1 MRGNDGG
8 SRAVP
13 CNGRLCPTAQVMNV
27 PLHEMPKDM
36 VRGLVAMKLAPPGIP
51 VTVVRV
57 MVPQLESWAVDHGRI
72 GARGAAAWNRAL
84 AELSALQQKLQE
96 QGDKEQGVPA

>member
-1 MRGNDGG
+1 MLDRFREAGIR
-8 SRAVP
+8 RA
-13 CNGRLCPTAQVMNV
+13 
-27 PLHEMPKDM
+27 
-36 VRGLVAMKLAPPGIP
+36 LAVDLSPPGIP

-84 AELSALQQKLQE
+84 AELETLRRQLQE
-96 QGDKEQGVPA
+96 EQDGQNDASCTEQGVPA